1 MSRSLPA
8 ALSTELNATEL
19 KPFYAIE
26 LAFDSDTLRFWTGYG
41 TIEAN
46 NEEWIGS
53 GIVLTISTSSETTDL
68 AANGINITLSGL
80 DTSLVA
86 LALLE
91 NYRGRSAKLYIG
103 ALDAENQPVSDL
115 YQVFAGRMD
124 IMTIQEDGSTA
135 TISISIENV
144 LIDLERPRARKY
156 TNEEQLA
163 RYSGDNSLENVAKL
177 ADKQI
182 SWGK

>member
-8 ALSTELNATEL
+8 ALSSELNATEL

-26 LAFDSDTLRFWTGYG
+26 LGFDSDTIRFWTGYG
-41 TIEAN
+41 NITAN
-46 NEEWIGS
+46 SEEWIGS
-53 GIVLTISTSSETTDL
+53 GTVLSISTSTETSDL

-91 NYRGRSAKLYIG
+91 NYRGRPAKLYIG
-103 ALDAENQPVSDL
+103 ALDSTNQPVSDL

-124 IMTIQEDGSTA
+124 ILTIQEDGSTA
-135 TISISIENV
+135 TISITIENV
-144 LIDLERPRARKY
+144 LIDLERPRSRKY

>member
-26 LAFDSDTLRFWTGYG
+26 LNFDSGGLYFWTGYG
-41 TIEAN
+41 EISASNQT
-46 NEEWIGS
+46 WIGS
-53 GIVLTISTSSETTDL
+53 GTVLSISTSSETTDL
-68 AANGINITLSGL
+68 AANGINITMTGL

-103 ALDAENQPVSDL
+103 ALDSNNQPVSDL

-135 TISISIENV
+135 TISITIENV
-144 LIDLERPRARKY
+144 LIDLERPRSRKY

>member
-41 TIEAN
+41 NITAN
-46 NEEWIGS
+46 SEEWVGS
-53 GIVLTISTSSETTDL
+53 GTVLTISTSSETTDL

-91 NYRGRSAKLYIG
+91 IGRAH
-103 ALDAENQPVSDL
+103 V
-115 YQVFAGRMD
+115 
-124 IMTIQEDGSTA
+124 
-135 TISISIENV
+135 
-144 LIDLERPRARKY
+144 
-156 TNEEQLA
+156 
-163 RYSGDNSLENVAKL
+163 
-177 ADKQI
+177 
-182 SWGK
+182 

>member
-46 NEEWIGS
+46 SEEWIGS
-53 GIVLTISTSSETTDL
+53 GTVLTISTSSETTDL